1 MPFMQQRY
9 CSNEDYAIMAE
20 NLKYKFVKKG
30 HYIMRQGQKSDNVY
44 FIVKGSVNVIMW
56 GEPDKAYLN
65 KDQMYNE
72 CSLQR
77 SKTKKVSSEAAINKA
92 SHQFH
97 DILANMTF
105 SLDNQGNLIK
115 QKTKFHQADIFGLM
129 EDLKEIP
136 EVTSNMKNSN
146 ITNTP

>member
-1 MPFMQQRY
+1 
-9 CSNEDYAIMAE
+9 MAE

-72 CSLQR
+72 CSLQS
-77 SKTKKVSSEAAINKA
+77 SKTKKSSEAVINKA
-92 SHQFH
+92 SDIIH

-105 SLDNQGNLIK
+105 SLDN
-115 QKTKFHQADIFGLM
+115 
-129 EDLKEIP
+129 
-136 EVTSNMKNSN
+136 
-146 ITNTP
+146 